1 MTINIITYIL
11 SSYKIIENI
20 FFSFT
25 TIILAIKNHYKKDI
39 LFNPSISNFG
49 VL

>member
-20 FFSFT
+20 FFSL
-25 TIILAIKNHYKKDI
+25 TIIILPIKKHYRKDI
-39 LFNPSISNFG
+39 LFNPSISNSG